1 MYIFNSWTN
10 FSMGQ
15 IMNYYIPVQL
25 IKKEILYRQNNFADS
40 FYIIQEGTF
49 DAYVE
54 LSLSEFSKY
63 KNYILKN
70 NKNILDWIREEKEK
84 NKIVLLI
91 QNHYCLNL
99 LALYAIFQALHLVR

>member
-40 FYIIQEGTF
+40 FYIIQEQNF
-49 DAYVE
+49 
-54 LSLSEFSKY
+54 L
-63 KNYILKN
+63 
-70 NKNILDWIREEKEK
+70 NI
-84 NKIVLLI
+84 KI
-91 QNHYCLNL
+91 
-99 LALYAIFQALHLVR
+99 IF

>member
-10 FSMGQ
+10 FSLGQ

-99 LALYAIFQALHLVR
+99 LALYAIFQALH